1 MKRAAHLVTPALLTL
16 AGPALA
22 SGGGEEGGSSSL
34 IFSVLNFAL
43 ILGVIFYFAR
53 KPVAEYLEQRRQGIQ
68 RSLEDSA
75 KLLADAEAKLQD
87 WNDRTGRLDAELAG
101 IRETSRRIAEEEREE
116 ILAQARANAERIQND
131 ARVAIDQELLR
142 ARRTLAEEA
151 GELAIDLAAKLIADQ
166 VTDDD
171 QQRLFDE
178 FLSKVEAGA
187 NGSESGR

>member
-1 MKRAAHLVTPALLTL
+1 MKRAVYLVTPALLTL
-16 AGPALA
+16 AGTALA

-34 IFSVLNFAL
+34 LFSVLNFVL

-75 KLLADAEAKLQD
+75 KLLSDAEAKLQD
-87 WNDRTGRLDAELAG
+87 WNDRAGRLDAELSE
-101 IRETSRRIAEEEREE
+101 IRATSRRIAEEEREE
-116 ILAQARANAERIQND
+116 ILAHARANAERIQND
-131 ARVAIDQELLR
+131 ARVAVDQELLR
-142 ARRTLAEEA
+142 ARRVLAEEA
-151 GELAIDLAAKLIADQ
+151 GELAIDLAAKLLADQ

-178 FLSKVEAGA
+178 FLSSVEAGA
-187 NGSESGR
+187 NGSGSRR

>member
-1 MKRAAHLVTPALLTL
+1 MKRAVCLVTPALLAL

-34 IFSVLNFAL
+34 LFSVLNFVL
-43 ILGVIFYFAR
+43 ILGVIVYFAR

-75 KLLADAEAKLQD
+75 KLLSDAEAKLQD
-87 WNDRTGRLDAELAG
+87 WNDRAGRLDAELSE
-101 IRETSRRIAEEEREE
+101 IRATSRRIAEEEREE
-116 ILAQARANAERIQND
+116 ILAQARVNAERIQND
-131 ARVAIDQELLR
+131 ARVAVDQELLR
-142 ARRTLAEEA
+142 ARRVLAEEA
-151 GELAIDLAAKLIADQ
+151 GELAIDLAAKLLADQ

-178 FLSKVEAGA
+178 FLSNVEAGA
-187 NGSESGR
+187 NGSGSGR

>member
-1 MKRAAHLVTPALLTL
+1 MSRPALLLAPALLTL

-22 SGGGEEGGSSSL
+22 AGGDEGGGSSSL
-34 IFSVLNFAL
+34 IFSVLNFVL
-43 ILGVIFYFAR
+43 ILGVIVYFAR

-75 KLLADAEAKLQD
+75 KLLSDAEAKLQE
-87 WNDRTGRLDAELAG
+87 WNQRAGRLDAELSQ

-116 ILAQARANAERIQND
+116 ILAQARVSAERIQND
-131 ARVAIDQELLR
+131 ARAAVHQELRR
-142 ARRTLAEEA
+142 ARQTLADEA
-151 GELAIDLAAKLIADQ
+151 AELAVDLAAKLISEQ

-187 NGSESGR
+187 NGSGSGG